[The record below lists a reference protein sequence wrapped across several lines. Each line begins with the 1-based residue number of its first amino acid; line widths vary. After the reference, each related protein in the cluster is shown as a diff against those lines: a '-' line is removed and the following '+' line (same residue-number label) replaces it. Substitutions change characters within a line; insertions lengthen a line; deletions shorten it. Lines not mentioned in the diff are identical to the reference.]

1 MQGPAAGQSRGE
13 RVTLVAAL
21 LAASVLLSRVL
32 GLVRDRVLAHQIG
45 ATAATDAYGA
55 AFLVPDILNYF
66 LAGGALSI
74 AFIPLYTR
82 VRADAGAEA
91 ARALFGR
98 VLGTMSVLA
107 VAATAVLWWQ
117 AEPLVLRAFPR
128 FAPETQALTVR
139 LTRIVLPAQVFFVA
153 GGIVR
158 AVLMAEGRF
167 ASQALAP
174 LVYNLGIIAGGVWLG
189 GALGPEGFA
198 WGALAGA
205 AVGPF
210 AISLVELW
218 RRTDLRLH
226 LRFTP
231 FHRDVLRYLG
241 LAAPLMLGIT
251 LLTVDEWYDKVFGGL
266 LAEGTVAS
274 LGYARRLMQVPVAVV
289 GQAIAT
295 AALPTLSR
303 LWSEG
308 RRQELDR
315 GVLDALRAGLGLA
328 LLAAAFFTVFAEP
341 IVALII
347 QTGRF
352 TAADTAR
359 VATLLGIFAWAVPA
373 WITQQIA
380 VRAFYA
386 RGQMWRPMLLGAA
399 VAVAAIPLYLVLG
412 RRFGGEGLAVAG
424 VIGMSVN
431 ALLTLGL
438 ARVLHG
444 GPSLLRLV
452 ATGVRAALVGVA
464 AATGGAW
471 AMPGGQGALGA
482 LLDLAVGGFVF
493 TIVAIPGAWLLG
505 DQAMREAL
513 KQLLRR
519 LRRQR
524 G

>member
-1 MQGPAAGQSRGE
+1 MQAPAGGQSRGE
-13 RVTLVAAL
+13 RVTVVAAL
-21 LAASVLLSRVL
+21 LAVSVLLSRVL

-82 VRADAGAEA
+82 VRTQAGAPA
-91 ARALFGR
+91 AHALFAR
-98 VLGTMSVLA
+98 VLGTMSALA
-107 VAATAVLWWQ
+107 VAATVVLWWQ

-174 LVYNLGIIAGGVWLG
+174 VVYNLGIIVG
-189 GALGPEGFA
+189 GALFGATLGAEGFA

-210 AISLVELW
+210 AIPVFELW
-218 RRTDLRLH
+218 HRMGLRPR
-226 LRFTP
+226 LRFAP
-231 FHRDVLRYLG
+231 FDRDVVRYLG
-241 LAAPLMLGIT
+241 LAAPLMLGVT

-266 LAEGTVAS
+266 LAEGTLAS

-295 AALPTLSR
+295 AALPMLAR

-308 RRQELDR
+308 RRDELDR
-315 GVLDALRAGLGLA
+315 GVLEALRAGLGLA
-328 LLAAAFFTVFAEP
+328 VLAAAAFYAFAEP

-352 TAADTAR
+352 SAADTVR
-359 VATLLGIFAWAVPA
+359 VATLLAIFAWAVPA

-386 RGQMWRPMLLGAA
+386 RGQMWRPMLLGTG
-399 VAVAAIPLYLVLG
+399 VALAAIPLYLVLG
-412 RRFGGEGLAVAG
+412 RRFGGEGLAAAG
-424 VIGMSVN
+424 VIGMSLN

-444 GPSLLRLV
+444 GPSLLRLA
-452 ATGVRAALVGVA
+452 ATGARAAVVGVA
-464 AATGGAW
+464 AAAAGVWVMPGEPGGFGALCDLALGGAMF
-471 AMPGGQGALGA
+471 A
-482 LLDLAVGGFVF
+482 
-493 TIVAIPGAWLLG
+493 IVTIPGVWLLG

-513 KQLLRR
+513 RRPLRR
-519 LRRQR
+519 LRRAP
-524 G
+524 